1 MWLNERARQTGGAG
15 YECAGVTLGGSQVET
30 VASAHLRE
38 TPVYAPY
45 GYAANVPAGAQV
57 LLLSGGED
65 GAVVAGARMGNADL
79 APGEVELRGP
89 GGAVVRLCRDG
100 TVRINGLVINEKGEI
115 EPGSMQWKTAIMRLR
130 IMSLGAWTHRRI
142 WCSLCA
148 CC

>member
-45 GYAANVPAGAQV
+45 GYAQV

-115 EPGSMQWKTAIMRLR
+115 EP
-130 IMSLGAWTHRRI
+130 
-142 WCSLCA
+142 
-148 CC
+148 

>member
-45 GYAANVPAGAQV
+45 GYAANVPAGAQGR
-57 LLLSGGED
+57 LPS
-65 GAVVAGARMGNADL
+65 GAVVAGARMGSTAL

-115 EPGSMQWKTAIMRLR
+115 EP
-130 IMSLGAWTHRRI
+130 
-142 WCSLCA
+142 
-148 CC
+148 

>member
-65 GAVVAGARMGNADL
+65 GAVVAGARMGSTDL
-79 APGEVELRGP
+79 APGVLVLGVRTADGSAVFRLWVREEEREV
-89 GGAVVRLCRDG
+89 
-100 TVRINGLVINEKGEI
+100 TVAL
-115 EPGSMQWKTAIMRLR
+115 
-130 IMSLGAWTHRRI
+130 
-142 WCSLCA
+142 
-148 CC
+148 

>member
-45 GYAANVPAGAQV
+45 GYTANVPAGA
-57 LLLSGGED
+57 
-65 GAVVAGARMGNADL
+65 RMGSADL

-115 EPGSMQWKTAIMRLR
+115 EP
-130 IMSLGAWTHRRI
+130 
-142 WCSLCA
+142 
-148 CC
+148 

>member
-15 YECAGVTLGGSQVET
+15 YECAGVALGGSQVET

-65 GAVVAGARMGNADL
+65 GAVVAGARMGSTDL

-115 EPGSMQWKTAIMRLR
+115 EP
-130 IMSLGAWTHRRI
+130 
-142 WCSLCA
+142 
-148 CC
+148 

>member
-79 APGEVELRGP
+79 APG
-89 GGAVVRLCRDG
+89 AVVRLCRDG

-115 EPGSMQWKTAIMRLR
+115 EP
-130 IMSLGAWTHRRI
+130 
-142 WCSLCA
+142 
-148 CC
+148 

>member
-65 GAVVAGARMGNADL
+65 GAVVVGARMGSADL
-79 APGEVELRGP
+79 APGEVELRSP

-115 EPGSMQWKTAIMRLR
+115 EP
-130 IMSLGAWTHRRI
+130 
-142 WCSLCA
+142 
-148 CC
+148 

>member
-65 GAVVAGARMGNADL
+65 GAVVAGARMGSTDL
-79 APGEVELRGP
+79 APGDVELRVP
-89 GGAVVRLCRDG
+89 GVKNHPGCHAAGVVRFL
-100 TVRINGLVINEKGEI
+100 INSFRG
-115 EPGSMQWKTAIMRLR
+115 
-130 IMSLGAWTHRRI
+130 
-142 WCSLCA
+142 CSA
-148 CC
+148 DPA

>member
-15 YECAGVTLGGSQVET
+15 YECAEVYPRRQSGGDGGLRPFAGDPGVLPLT
-30 VASAHLRE
+30 AMR
-38 TPVYAPY
+38 P
-45 GYAANVPAGAQV
+45 NVPAGAQV

-65 GAVVAGARMGNADL
+65 GAVVAGARMGSADL

-115 EPGSMQWKTAIMRLR
+115 EP
-130 IMSLGAWTHRRI
+130 
-142 WCSLCA
+142 
-148 CC
+148 

>member
-57 LLLSGGED
+57 LLLSGGE
-65 GAVVAGARMGNADL
+65 VA
-79 APGEVELRGP
+79 
-89 GGAVVRLCRDG
+89 VRLGGSAARTAQWLPALVWATPIWRPARWNCVAPAARWCACAG
-100 TVRINGLVINEKGEI
+100 TVRCV
-115 EPGSMQWKTAIMRLR
+115 
-130 IMSLGAWTHRRI
+130 
-142 WCSLCA
+142 
-148 CC
+148 

>member
-65 GAVVAGARMGNADL
+65 GAVVAGARMGQHRSGA
-79 APGEVELRGP
+79 RR
-89 GGAVVRLCRDG
+89 GGAARPRRRGGAPV
-100 TVRINGLVINEKGEI
+100 
-115 EPGSMQWKTAIMRLR
+115 PGRY
-130 IMSLGAWTHRRI
+130 GADKRSGHQ
-142 WCSLCA
+142 
-148 CC
+148 

>member
-38 TPVYAPY
+38 TP
-45 GYAANVPAGAQV
+45 
-57 LLLSGGED
+57 
-65 GAVVAGARMGNADL
+65 AVVAGARMGSTDL

-115 EPGSMQWKTAIMRLR
+115 EP
-130 IMSLGAWTHRRI
+130 
-142 WCSLCA
+142 
-148 CC
+148 

>member
-57 LLLSGGED
+57 LLLSGG
-65 GAVVAGARMGNADL
+65 GRSGCRRSYGQRRSGAR
-79 APGEVELRGP
+79 RGGTAWP
-89 GGAVVRLCRDG
+89 RRRGGAPV
-100 TVRINGLVINEKGEI
+100 
-115 EPGSMQWKTAIMRLR
+115 PGRY
-130 IMSLGAWTHRRI
+130 GAYKRSGHQ
-142 WCSLCA
+142 
-148 CC
+148 

>member
-65 GAVVAGARMGNADL
+65 GAVVAGARMGSTDL

-89 GGAVVRLCRDG
+89 GELLGQRQSGV
-100 TVRINGLVINEKGEI
+100 
-115 EPGSMQWKTAIMRLR
+115 
-130 IMSLGAWTHRRI
+130 MSLGAGAAPVPGRYGADKR
-142 WCSLCA
+142 SGYQ
-148 CC
+148 

>member
-65 GAVVAGARMGNADL
+65 GAVVAGAAYGQYRSGT
-79 APGEVELRGP
+79 RR
-89 GGAVVRLCRDG
+89 GGAARPRRCGGAPV
-100 TVRINGLVINEKGEI
+100 
-115 EPGSMQWKTAIMRLR
+115 PGRY
-130 IMSLGAWTHRRI
+130 GADKR
-142 WCSLCA
+142 SGYQ
-148 CC
+148 

>member
-65 GAVVAGARMGNADL
+65 GAV
-79 APGEVELRGP
+79 ELRGP

-115 EPGSMQWKTAIMRLR
+115 EP
-130 IMSLGAWTHRRI
+130 
-142 WCSLCA
+142 
-148 CC
+148 

>member
-1 MWLNERARQTGGAG
+1 M
-15 YECAGVTLGGSQVET
+15 TLGGSQVET

-57 LLLSGGED
+57 LLLSGGQF
-65 GAVVAGARMGNADL
+65 GGQFICSAFKTAVVAGARMGNADL

-115 EPGSMQWKTAIMRLR
+115 EP
-130 IMSLGAWTHRRI
+130 
-142 WCSLCA
+142 
-148 CC
+148 

>member
-65 GAVVAGARMGNADL
+65 GAVVAGARMGSTDL

-89 GGAVVRLCRDG
+89 GGGDRTGRHGVFCGRAALFAVCHHQGSYHSCRG
-100 TVRINGLVINEKGEI
+100 TGG
-115 EPGSMQWKTAIMRLR
+115 G
-130 IMSLGAWTHRRI
+130 
-142 WCSLCA
+142 CA
-148 CC
+148 GRFSGQDHCP

>member
-1 MWLNERARQTGGAG
+1 MWLNERARQSGGAG

-57 LLLSGGED
+57 LLLSG
-65 GAVVAGARMGNADL
+65 ARMGSTDL

-115 EPGSMQWKTAIMRLR
+115 EP
-130 IMSLGAWTHRRI
+130 
-142 WCSLCA
+142 
-148 CC
+148 

>member
-65 GAVVAGARMGNADL
+65 GAVVAGARMGNAIWHPARWNCA
-79 APGEVELRGP
+79 APAARWC
-89 GGAVVRLCRDG
+89 ACAG
-100 TVRINGLVINEKGEI
+100 TVRCG
-115 EPGSMQWKTAIMRLR
+115 
-130 IMSLGAWTHRRI
+130 
-142 WCSLCA
+142 
-148 CC
+148 